1 MATFLTTKPS
11 AIHGLLE
18 VKVLING
25 QPADLAHGYILG
37 VLQSG
42 DKIVIEIS
50 VDHTV
55 AHEAFTLN
63 KDLQPVYKAKNAEG
77 ELGIDVYSKR
87 LTVIMRQDQT
97 STQVAGYPNNILG
110 LQISGETY
118 YIGVFGRNG
127 KYFFTVFEDYAPIV
141 PDDTT
146 KIGTVLYFNPLRGI
160 ARVFLGGF
168 EDARLHWSHMP
179 FRKNLGFRA
188 VVAGEVLDFTDEGLE
203 RTGLANTH
211 YSYELKS
218 CTLA

>member
-1 MATFLTTKPS
+1 MATFLTTNPP
-11 AIHGLLE
+11 IDGLLDL
-18 VKVLING
+18 KVLLNG
-25 QPADLAHGYILG
+25 QPANLDHGYILG
-37 VLQSG
+37 VLQPG
-42 DKIVIEIS
+42 DKIVIEIE

-55 AHEAFTLN
+55 DHMAFTLN
-63 KDLQPVYKAKNAEG
+63 SRLEPVYKTKNAESV
-77 ELGIDVYSKR
+77 LGIDTYQKK
-87 LTVIMRQDQT
+87 LTVTENREGT
-97 STQVAGYPNNILG
+97 STHVAGYPNNILG

-127 KYFFTVFEDYAPIV
+127 KYFFTIFGDYAPIV
-141 PDDTT
+141 PDNLTAV
-146 KIGTVLYFNPLRGI
+146 GTVLYFNPLRGI

-188 VVAGEVLDFTDEGLE
+188 VVAGEVLDFTDEDLE